1 MVIVH
6 RDEDSHTPTW
16 PDLLMPMDWFNVI
29 SRWACGCCY
38 VRGAV
43 ELTDEENNSSL
54 QRSWT
59 WSNQN
64 FHYWLSGVSSRSHF
78 VSWSSYSSYQAVP
91 KKLNT
96 SYGNTWATNIS
107 DWSLGASRTLGM
119 QCESF
124 VKCYFPF
131 AVLYEEVKRFRFGV
145 YQIWA

>member
-54 QRSWT
+54 QRS
-59 WSNQN
+59 
-64 FHYWLSGVSSRSHF
+64 
-78 VSWSSYSSYQAVP
+78 
-91 KKLNT
+91 
-96 SYGNTWATNIS
+96 
-107 DWSLGASRTLGM
+107 
-119 QCESF
+119 
-124 VKCYFPF
+124 
-131 AVLYEEVKRFRFGV
+131 
-145 YQIWA
+145 